1 MRLTLIAA
9 LALAACASTPEDDT
23 PLLLEALDRPS
34 VYDFGRLR
42 FEEPARFAALQ
53 REVEAEFARLEAN
66 EVRLRAIS
74 AAERP
79 SQCEA
84 DLSGKI
90 TVRAWVNL
98 AASAPDR
105 AAWDRDAALLRER
118 LRDIAAASLAW
129 RHGAERV
136 DERARSAHLDEFVR
150 GLQTAHDP
158 RTRELFL
165 RVLRD
170 QTLRYGF
177 GFDPTT
183 ARWIDGLSPEANEAW
198 RKLLGGLIVDTD
210 CFNASWL
217 RGQLTEIE
225 WFDSRTFGASADR
238 AAWLLAQHADLN
250 TALQVD
256 VLSRLERLAR
266 EGGTNASNFAY
277 LWDRVAVAEGRPQR
291 FGTQMECVDGAN
303 HPTGGL
309 EDAGRVEERR
319 AEFGMQTYASYLE
332 VMARLNPCSPP

>member
-9 LALAACASTPEDDT
+9 LALAACASTPESAI
-23 PLLLEALDRPS
+23 PLDAEIHPGF
-34 VYDFGRLR
+34 YDFGRLR
-42 FEEPARFAALQ
+42 FEEPARFETVQ
-53 REVEAEFARLEAN
+53 RAIEADFAQAEAEDA
-66 EVRLRAIS
+66 RLRAIP

-79 SQCEA
+79 SQCEPDIA
-84 DLSGKI
+84 GRI
-90 TVRAWVNL
+90 TLRAWVNL

-105 AAWDRDAALLRER
+105 AAWDRDAAMLRER

-150 GLQTAHDP
+150 GLENAQYP

-165 RVLRD
+165 SVLRD

-217 RGQLTEIE
+217 RDQLTEIE
-225 WFDSRTFGASADR
+225 WFDSRTFGAGADR

-277 LWDRVAVAEGRPQR
+277 LWDRVAIAEGRPQR

-319 AEFGMQTYASYLE
+319 AEFRMQTYASYLE

>member
-1 MRLTLIAA
+1 MRLALIAA
-9 LALAACASTPEDDT
+9 LALAACASTPESAI
-23 PLLLEALDRPS
+23 PLDAETHPS
-34 VYDFGRLR
+34 FYDFGRLR
-42 FEEPARFAALQ
+42 FEEPARFEAMQ
-53 REVEAEFARLEAN
+53 REIEADFARAEAADA
-66 EVRLRAIS
+66 RLRAIP

-79 SQCEA
+79 PQCEP
-84 DLSGKI
+84 DLAERISL
-90 TVRAWVNL
+90 RAWVNL

-105 AAWDRDAALLRER
+105 AAWDRDAAILRER
-118 LRDIAAASLAW
+118 VRDIAAASVAW
-129 RHGAERV
+129 RHGAESV

-150 GLQTAHDP
+150 GLESAQDS

-198 RKLLGGLIVDTD
+198 RKLLGGLIVNTD

-238 AAWLLAQHADLN
+238 ASWLLAQHADLN

-256 VLSRLERLAR
+256 VLRRLERLAR
-266 EGGTNASNFAY
+266 DGGTNASNFAY

-291 FGTQMECVDGAN
+291 FGTQMECVGDAN
-303 HPTGGL
+303 QPTGGL
-309 EDAGRVEERR
+309 EDADRVEERR
-319 AEFGMQTYASYLE
+319 AELRMQTYASYLE